1 MELFKYTPV
10 SGHNFGDEVG
20 PLIVNA
26 LADHEALKIG
36 ARFKRLLSVG
46 SIVHF
51 ACAGDLVWGSGLNG
65 KVGLSADCVRATY
78 LSVRGPLTR
87 EVLTQAGAKVP
98 EIYGDPAILYA
109 RLYRVDPCSVLDNK
123 TLVIPNYNDFQRFD
137 QMLRA
142 RPDRNKFVLVHPF
155 SPLEVVLG
163 LIAGA
168 REVITSSLH
177 ALLFADQFGVPSS
190 LVGGDDFAE
199 HPFKYLDYAASLGET
214 SLDFCTDLNDAAKN
228 ISDPRVV
235 PNCLYEQV
243 EQAFPWRECEPTG
256 RPNYGL

>member
-1 MELFKYTPV
+1 M
-10 SGHNFGDEVG
+10 G

-26 LADHEALKIG
+26 LVDDKAMKIDTG
-36 ARFKRLLSVG
+36 FKRLLSVG

-51 ACAGDLVWGSGLNG
+51 ARADDLVWGSGLNG
-65 KVGLSADCVRATY
+65 KVGLSADCIRATY

-98 EIYGDPAILYA
+98 EIYGDPPILYA
-109 RLYRVDPCSVLDNK
+109 QLFSVAPWSALDNK
-123 TLVIPNYNDFQRFD
+123 TLVIPNYNDFHRFD

-142 RPDRNKFVLVHPF
+142 RADRDKFVLVHPF

-190 LVGGDDFAE
+190 LVGGGDFAE

-214 SLDFCTDLNDAAKN
+214 SLDFCTDLNDAVKN